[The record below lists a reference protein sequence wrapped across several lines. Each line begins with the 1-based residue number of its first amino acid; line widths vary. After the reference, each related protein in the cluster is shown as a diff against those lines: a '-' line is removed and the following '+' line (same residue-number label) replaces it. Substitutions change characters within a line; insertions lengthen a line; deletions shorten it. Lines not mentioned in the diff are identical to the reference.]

1 MRSITELNQPCYA
14 LITGFIVV
22 LVNLNFAQ
30 AQICANFQVEDA
42 AWGMTPRQ
50 AERML
55 SNAELPNNQR
65 VSRSEKIER
74 VKNHID
80 VFHNGSNI
88 ISNDELARTLVDVAE
103 CTGHDFTFFAGI
115 IKKESTYCLDRHNN
129 GSGASGCGQFTSWPI
144 RVYKNQLLLPGR
156 EENGDPDFK
165 AAIETLLS
173 RCYEGRPE
181 KIDQFIELF
190 SQSRS
195 TVKSFLRRGED
206 TEMDLVASAIYLKF
220 YYARTGFY
228 YNPHS
233 RAAGA
238 LSLYGEGSS
247 YATQAMNTINQVN
260 YTCSENDPYLLDI
273 EDTSCELSDDPAAC
287 HLTTPTYDI

>member
-1 MRSITELNQPCYA
+1 MRSIRELKQPCYA
-14 LITGFIVV
+14 LITGFIIIF
-22 LVNLNFAQ
+22 LNATLAEAQ
-30 AQICANFQVEDA
+30 TCANYQVEDA
-42 AWGMTPRQ
+42 AWGMTPSQ
-50 AERML
+50 ARRMT
-55 SNAELPNNQR
+55 SNAGLPNNR
-65 VSRSEKIER
+65 DVSRSEKIRR
-74 VKNHID
+74 VYNHINIS
-80 VFHNGSNI
+80 HGGTNI
-88 ISNDELARTLVDVAE
+88 ISNEDLARTIVDVAQ

-129 GSGASGCGQFTSWPI
+129 SSGASGCGQFTSWPI
-144 RVYKNQLLLPGR
+144 RVFKNQLLLPQR

-165 AAIETLLS
+165 EAIEVLLS

-181 KIDQFIELF
+181 KIEQFIELF

-233 RAAGA
+233 RSAGA

-260 YTCSENDPYLLDI
+260 YTCVENDPYLIDI
-273 EDTSCELSDDPAAC
+273 ENTSCELSDDPAAC
-287 HLTTPTYDI
+287 QLTTPTYDI